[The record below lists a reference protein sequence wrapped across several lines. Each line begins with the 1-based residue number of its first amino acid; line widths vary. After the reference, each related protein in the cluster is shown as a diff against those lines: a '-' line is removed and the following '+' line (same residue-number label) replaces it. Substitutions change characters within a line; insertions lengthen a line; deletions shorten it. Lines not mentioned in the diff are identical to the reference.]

1 MLGVNLV
8 HAAFFRQA
16 DPADLIAALTD
27 DLSRARVEVDMI
39 RVSGPAFPGADNR
52 LLALELVEQGLAD
65 AALFTAAG
73 EVVQPSEVLR
83 KRPVLVERCT
93 FRPVTKLTVDLLDRA
108 RDQFLEVP
116 GVRDGGPVVLAEMS
130 LRDLDPEH
138 AVGHPDFLARAD
150 ILGSLGYDVLVSRF
164 GAFHELAEY
173 LARSTD
179 APVGIA
185 VTVPALRRLVDEA
198 AHAALPGGALESV
211 GRLFKRSVTVYA
223 YPDRDPATGRVRVAS
238 DVPVPAPW
246 GRLRDLLLDLGRV
259 VPVRGYDASLL
270 SIDTHDVL
278 ARLRGGDPA
287 WEGMVPPA
295 VADTIKAGG
304 LFGWRPAR
312 AATA

>member
-1 MLGVNLV
+1 M
-8 HAAFFRQA
+8 
-16 DPADLIAALTD
+16 D
-27 DLSRARVEVDMI
+27 DLSRARAEVDMI
-39 RVSGPAFPGADNR
+39 KVSGPAFSGVDNR
-52 LLALELVEQGLAD
+52 LLSLELVEQGLTD
-65 AALFTAAG
+65 AAMFTAAG

-93 FRPVTKLTVDLLDRA
+93 FRPVTRLTVDLLDRA
-108 RDQFLEVP
+108 LEQFHEVP
-116 GVRDGGPVVLAEMS
+116 GVRGNRPVVLVEMT

-138 AVGHPDFLARAD
+138 EVGHPDFLARAD
-150 ILGSLGYDVLVSRF
+150 TLGALGYDVLVSRF

-173 LARSTD
+173 LARSSD

-185 VTVPALRRLVDEA
+185 VGVPALQQLVNEA
-198 AHAALPGGALESV
+198 SHAALPGGALESI

-223 YPDRDPATGRVRVAS
+223 YPDRDPDTGEVRAAA

-259 VPVRGYDASLL
+259 VPIRGYDESLL

-278 ARLRGGDPA
+278 ARLQRGDPS
-287 WEGMVPPA
+287 WEEMVPAA
-295 VADTIKAGG
+295 VAATIKAGA

-312 AATA
+312 ALAAVA